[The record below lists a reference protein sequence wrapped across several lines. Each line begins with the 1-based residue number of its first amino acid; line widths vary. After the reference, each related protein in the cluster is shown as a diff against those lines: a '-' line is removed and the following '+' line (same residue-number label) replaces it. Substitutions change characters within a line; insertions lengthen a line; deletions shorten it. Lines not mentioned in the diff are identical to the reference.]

1 MARVQTQLRPLS
13 RSGLFK
19 SATIALC
26 AVALTASA
34 VAATAAKPD
43 EFLVDFGRRAVAEL
57 NDTALSKSQRERRF
71 RELLNE
77 AVDVRTISRFI
88 LGRSWRGASSEDRDG
103 FVEIFEELAMRRL
116 LPMFTR
122 RSEENRDRSF
132 DVVDIRR
139 SKERSDH
146 VFVYTEVVRSNGAP
160 ANLIWRLTEK
170 DQRYK
175 IIDVT
180 VEGVSMALTL
190 RHEYGSAVKRLGSV
204 AALVKELREKLQ
216 LSAGAPVADG
226 APN

>member
-1 MARVQTQLRPLS
+1 MAKDQTQLRPQS
-13 RSGLFK
+13 HSGLFR
-19 SATIALC
+19 SG
-26 AVALTASA
+26 AVALCFVVLSASA
-34 VAATAAKPD
+34 AAAATKPD

-57 NDTALSKSQRERRF
+57 NDSALSEAQREQRF

-77 AVDVRTISRFI
+77 AVDIRTISRFI

-103 FVEIFEELAMRRL
+103 FVEVFEELAMRRL

-139 SKERSDH
+139 LKERPAH
-146 VFVYTEVVRSNGAP
+146 VFVHTKVVRSNGAP
-160 ANLIWRLTEK
+160 ASLVWRLTEK

-204 AALVKELREKLQ
+204 GALVQELRQKLQ
-216 LSAGAPVADG
+216 RSSAAPAAGGAAK
-226 APN
+226 